1 MKFFGI
7 LVRFSP
13 RIRTNFDL
21 YPLLDKCLSFSG
33 CCWSF
38 QTPDGLILGN
48 DSCLQLNV
56 SSPLQAEALVV
67 RADLLSAKALGLS
80 SYLSQIKLL
89 SDTLN
94 NQIKVLFVWAKRIIR
109 DIENLSSSFI
119 DFSFSFISRNSNTLG
134 DSVPMGTLCNTLS
147 SWTSLFNI
155 WGVQKTIHC
164 LDTISFSSYF

>member
-1 MKFFGI
+1 MAYG
-7 LVRFSP
+7 
-13 RIRTNFDL
+13 
-21 YPLLDKCLSFSG
+21 KCVG

-94 NQIKVLFVWAKRIIR
+94 NQIKT
-109 DIENLSSSFI
+109 DPQE
-119 DFSFSFISRNSNTLG
+119 ISRFFTPPDNQ
-134 DSVPMGTLCNTLS
+134 D
-147 SWTSLFNI
+147 
-155 WGVQKTIHC
+155 
-164 LDTISFSSYF
+164 